1 MVLVNWMMMALL
13 SLGLSPPRPIYAP
26 TALDLLLFLKA
37 FVSLL
42 WAWAP
47 AAVPSLRSLFPAVHL
62 AKSSSFF
69 MSPFWGH
76 FLRLVFQFP

>member
-42 WAWAP
+42 
-47 AAVPSLRSLFPAVHL
+47 
-62 AKSSSFF
+62 
-69 MSPFWGH
+69 
-76 FLRLVFQFP
+76 